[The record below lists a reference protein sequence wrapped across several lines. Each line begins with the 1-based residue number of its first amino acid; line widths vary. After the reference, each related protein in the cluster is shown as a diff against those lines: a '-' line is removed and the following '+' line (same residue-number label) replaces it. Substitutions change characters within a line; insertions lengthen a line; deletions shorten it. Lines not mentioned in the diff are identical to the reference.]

1 MPHFPTSGNT
11 VASEA
16 LSKLSIGEGIAQMPT
31 SEIPRPHRITVKNR
45 RKRYLDLHPEY
56 FLSAELELADPLLY
70 DRLVRRYQSA
80 DEREKEGRQRGYT
93 GVLEADLVR
102 SEAKIDAL
110 KHPDPNSPLVYKRDG
125 RGSIYSVDQDA
136 EDQAMSK
143 DDAWVR
149 WIDVMSQ
156 RFMRGDD
163 GDFDYAAVDG
173 IEDFDDRDEEERSRL
188 EQYFQTE
195 EAQFVG
201 HGNPT
206 GETGI
211 QDY

>member
-1 MPHFPTSGNT
+1 MPHFPSSDSM

-16 LSKLSIGEGIAQMPT
+16 LSTLSIHSKHENMSATGQVQPD
-31 SEIPRPHRITVKNR
+31 RIRIKNR

-56 FLSAELELADPLLY
+56 FHGAELELADPLLY

-110 KHPDPNSPLVYKRDG
+110 KHPDPNSPIVYKRDG

-136 EDQAMSK
+136 EDRAMSR
-143 DDAWVR
+143 DEGWAR
-149 WIDVMSQ
+149 WIDVMGQ
-156 RFMRGDD
+156 RFLRGDD
-163 GDFDYAAVDG
+163 GDFDYAAVDDSD
-173 IEDFDDRDEEERSRL
+173 DFDDREEEDRSRL
-188 EQYFQTE
+188 EQYFQGE

-201 HGNPT
+201 DGKPT

-211 QDY
+211 QDF